1 METEQDDK
9 VMGARMLAVAEAREG
24 GAMDVTGP
32 DGQIVAAIGSGDL
45 REAIAL
51 SARLHGPA
59 IGRLC
64 MAMVG
69 SQAEA
74 SELAQETLM
83 TAFEAFRSY
92 RGEGTVRAF
101 LFGVARRVCSRHLE
115 LRVRRDAR
123 LRLVH
128 AAGHDGGDTAELA
141 ARKQAGERARQA
153 LELLRPTERDA
164 VVLRFAAELSFKEV
178 ADACGIDEPTARK
191 RVSRALARL
200 RETVG
205 VG

>member
-1 METEQDDK
+1 MDTEQDDK

-24 GAMDVTGP
+24 GAMNGAGP
-32 DGQIVAAIGSGDL
+32 DGQIAAAIASGDL
-45 REAIAL
+45 REAIGL
-51 SARLHGPA
+51 SARHHGAA

-74 SELAQETLM
+74 SELAQETLV

-92 RGEGTVRAF
+92 RGEGTVRAY
-101 LFGVARRVCSRHLE
+101 LFAIARRVCSRHLE
-115 LRVRRDAR
+115 LRTRRDAR

-128 AAGHDGGDTAELA
+128 AAGHEGSDSADLA
-141 ARKQAGERARQA
+141 ARRQAAERARQA
-153 LELLRPTERDA
+153 LEQLRPTERDA
-164 VVLRFAAELSFKEV
+164 VLLRFAGELSFKEV

>member
-1 METEQDDK
+1 MEQDDK
-9 VMGARMLAVAEAREG
+9 VMGAGMLALAESREG
-24 GAMDVTGP
+24 GAMDAAGP
-32 DGQIVAAIGSGDL
+32 DGQIAAAIGDGDF
-45 REAIAL
+45 REAVAL
-51 SARLHGPA
+51 CARHHGA
-59 IGRLC
+59 SIGRLC

-74 SELAQETLM
+74 SELAQETLV
-83 TAFEAFRSY
+83 TAFESLRSY
-92 RGEGTVRAF
+92 RGEGSVRAF
-101 LFGVARRVCSRHLE
+101 LFGIARRVCSRHVE
-115 LRVRRDAR
+115 TRVRRDAR

-128 AAGHDGGDTAELA
+128 AAGHDAGDTVDMA
-141 ARKQAGERARQA
+141 ARRQAAVRARQA
-153 LELLRPTERDA
+153 LDQLRPTERDA
-164 VVLRFAAELSFKEV
+164 VLLRFASELSFKEV